1 MSTIL
6 SLIVDNLDPYEHFI
20 IISSRMSF
28 FFFSLLVSKFIK
40 GSEKKNPK
48 IYIVPNVLPM
58 CPRGP
63 VGDNVFLVSSECLF
77 RVESCVIHDNFNC
90 NCRFHRHFRSFVF
103 LHKRSAS
110 EP

>member
-20 IISSRMSF
+20 IIRSRMF
-28 FFFSLLVSKFIK
+28 FFVFTGKQIHLR
-40 GSEKKNPK
+40 ERKKNPK

-77 RVESCVIHDNFNC
+77 RVESCVIHDNFTPFC
-90 NCRFHRHFRSFVF
+90 YCG
-103 LHKRSAS
+103 SAVTAIS
-110 EP
+110 LPLIVLDRKDD